1 MKEDST
7 LVEIDKKLDRLKVER
22 RQNRERD
29 AIAMKEAN
37 LVVEDVE
44 RLDQEKQLLLEE
56 IKKNERE
63 LGVFRKFHGRFRFPF
78 TTSQREKE
86 DLQEIIKT
94 KENELQEAEAKLQ
107 EKEKKL
113 EKYKE
118 KIQSLKKKLEEG
130 IRESGV
136 QDGKILQ
143 LENEKA
149 KVVADLESERMKV
162 RILVGV

>member
-1 MKEDST
+1 
-7 LVEIDKKLDRLKVER
+7 
-22 RQNRERD
+22 
-29 AIAMKEAN
+29 MKEAN

-44 RLDQEKQLLLEE
+44 RLEQEKQLLLEE

-63 LGVFRKFHGRFRFPF
+63 LGYFRKLHGWFRFPF

-94 KENELQEAEAKLQ
+94 KENELQEAKAKLQ

-113 EKYKE
+113 EKYKG
-118 KIQSLKKKLEEG
+118 KIQSLKKKIEEG

-136 QDGKILQ
+136 
-143 LENEKA
+143 
-149 KVVADLESERMKV
+149 
-162 RILVGV
+162 